1 MTVADE
7 KGGQLEK
14 RVMFYMDEIG
24 TLSKVDGLEMI
35 FSASRSR
42 KVSIVAIIQSLA
54 QFEKT
59 YGKEGAAV
67 CGNYCG
73 QLPMHSIR
81 SVRAQFQ
88 DRRGD
93 VSESRKADRSQRL
106 GIAIRKQGRLVKVIA
121 DDRASADDR

>member
-59 YGKEGAAV
+59 YGKEG
-67 CGNYCG
+67 GRNYCG